1 MTRPIDNWP
10 RVEKLRLPYLP
21 AVKPKA
27 EVVANA
33 WYSASNENLYL
44 TVAFEPRLP
53 AGQLQHFTLWSGI
66 HLCQSLQELVPQT
79 PLQIKWPNDLYCND
93 KKFAGMLTEARID
106 ADSLNTLLFGFGLNV
121 NSQPKDYPD
130 DLSEI
135 ATSLRAASGQELPLN
150 QLALLCV
157 KAIHQAYNTCIQSTN
172 TDSLTKAWDALDYLA
187 GKTVFVDRSGT
198 TIEGIASGID
208 ASGALRIEGAD
219 GNIQLVHAGDV
230 TLRYAE
236 A

>member
-1 MTRPIDNWP
+1 
-10 RVEKLRLPYLP
+10 
-21 AVKPKA
+21 
-27 EVVANA
+27 
-33 WYSASNENLYL
+33 
-44 TVAFEPRLP
+44 
-53 AGQLQHFTLWSGI
+53 
-66 HLCQSLQELVPQT
+66 
-79 PLQIKWPNDLYCND
+79 
-93 KKFAGMLTEARID
+93 MLTEARID